1 MNRKEFLMS
10 MGALA
15 AMPLARADETP
26 TPGAA
31 KVRPENAYTV
41 GKVPFKVGVAGYTYN
56 KFKLDETLDQL
67 KKLDVHYLT
76 VKDFHL
82 PMKSTDAEMAEFKR
96 KCADA
101 GVIGYGVG
109 PIYMNSHEDVDRAF
123 DYAARLGVTTIVGVP
138 HRVVQEPKRHN
149 VEDRAICE
157 YVSGKC
163 DEYRIN
169 YAIHNHGPDM
179 PELFPTGRS
188 AFEMVKDLSP
198 RMGLCLDIGHD
209 FRANMDPADSV
220 RLYGKRLF
228 DFHLKNVTDNSK
240 KGGAIQLPRGRINL
254 VDVVKAL
261 CEVNYTGVCAL
272 EYERDFSD
280 NFAGVAESIGYFR
293 GLMDSV
299 CA

>member
-15 AMPLARADETP
+15 AVPLAQAGETP

-31 KVRPENAYTV
+31 KVRSAKAYTL
-41 GKVPFKVGVAGYTYN
+41 GKVPFKVGVAGYTYH
-56 KFKLDETLDQL
+56 KFTLDETLAQL

-82 PMKSTDAEMAEFKR
+82 PMKSTDAEMAAFKR
-96 KCADA
+96 KCADF
-101 GVIGYGVG
+101 GVTGYGVG
-109 PIYMNSHEDVDRAF
+109 PIYMNKPEDVDRAF
-123 DYAARLGVTTIVGVP
+123 DYAARLGVQTIVGVP

-157 YVSGKC
+157 YISTKC
-163 DEYRIN
+163 DAYKIN

-188 AFEMVKDLSP
+188 SFDMVKDLSP

-209 FRANMDPADSV
+209 FRANMDPADSI
-220 RLYGKRLF
+220 RLFGSRLF
-228 DFHLKNVTDNSK
+228 DLHLKNVSHNSK
-240 KGGAIQLPRGRINL
+240 KGGAMPLPRGRINL
-254 VDVVKAL
+254 LDVVKAL

-272 EYERDFSD
+272 EYERDFTD